1 MPWLVLGLSFL
12 IAAFLG
18 LRWFVGADPKML
30 VKGLRYGGGG
40 VVLLIAVFLMATGRF
55 GLVLPVAIFGY
66 MIARGRPLFGGGGFG
81 FPGFRPRGFGF
92 PGGAAPSGGQTSEV
106 ATAWLRLVLD
116 HDSGEMAGTVLKG
129 AFAGRALDDLA
140 FADLIA
146 LRSEIGGDDPQS
158 ATLLETYLER
168 VHGPDWRQ
176 QAGAAGGPGGA
187 TGGSAAGGA
196 AGGQPMT
203 LAEAWAVLGLEPGAD
218 DRAIREAH
226 HRLMKNL
233 HPDQGGSTYLAAK
246 INEAKDLLLRHRA
259 GLA

>member
-1 MPWLVLGLSFL
+1 
-12 IAAFLG
+12 
-18 LRWFVGADPKML
+18 
-30 VKGLRYGGGG
+30 
-40 VVLLIAVFLMATGRF
+40 
-55 GLVLPVAIFGY
+55 
-66 MIARGRPLFGGGGFG
+66 
-81 FPGFRPRGFGF
+81 
-92 PGGAAPSGGQTSEV
+92 
-106 ATAWLRLVLD
+106 
-116 HDSGEMAGTVLKG
+116 MAGTVLKG

-176 QAGAAGGPGGA
+176 QAGAAGPGA
-187 TGGSAAGGA
+187 TGGSAGGAAGGGS

-203 LAEAWAVLGLEPGAD
+203 LAEAWAVLGLEPDAD
-218 DRAIREAH
+218 EPAIREAH